1 MGAEVMSD
9 DEVLNKKSNNTSQGI
24 SQGDKSNEI
33 SREEQVN
40 TIINQLNDLINDF
53 RNSREISQGI
63 SQSQSLTSSQGI
75 PTDEQ
80 APQSQVPSTTGVI
93 SSIDPVIADTAQT
106 LAALNSIKT
115 ELCRLPLD
123 FCEKEYIA
131 NCITPLETVME
142 FIARTGF
149 ELSTS
154 VSILTTSPIVPRK
167 KGKLKD
173 TIHTIYS
180 MNDQVE
186 DIYKVLKR
194 RLKNIVKEDNCCIFP

>member
-1 MGAEVMSD
+1 MSN
-9 DEVLNKKSNNTSQGI
+9 DEVINKKDNNTMQGT
-24 SQGDKSNEI
+24 SEGDKSNGM

-40 TIINQLNDLINDF
+40 TIISQLDDLINDF

-75 PTDEQ
+75 PTDEE
-80 APQSQVPSTTGVI
+80 ATQSQPPNTTGVTVNVN
-93 SSIDPVIADTAQT
+93 PVIAETAQT

-115 ELCRLPLD
+115 ELCRLPLN

-131 NCITPLETVME
+131 NCITPLETAME

-180 MNDQVE
+180 MNDEVE
-186 DIYKVLKR
+186 DIYRVLKR
-194 RLKNIVKEDNCCIFP
+194 RLKKIVEEDNCCIFP